1 MDDRNEFMKERII
14 KWGLPEA
21 LIRKKDVV
29 YFKFNDDEIFN
40 TKERG
45 YHCKDGDVKFCLY
58 DNELKRVLF
67 SMEFFKRGS
76 KLSELTNKK
85 VIILE
90 LLYVHEEELR
100 KKGIASYYLD
110 KLIDYAI
117 SENMDYIQITA
128 NANAKNFKND
138 RKKNAL
144 NQKELEEF
152 YKNKSTPKMPIKLL
166 KHTL

>member
-1 MDDRNEFMKERII
+1 MSDKNEIMRETII
-14 KWGLPEA
+14 NWGLPDA
-21 LIRKKDVV
+21 LCEKYNVD
-29 YFKFNDDEIFN
+29 FKFDDEVFDN
-40 TKERG
+40 DKTKGERG
-45 YHCKDGDVKFCLY
+45 YYCKDGEVKFCLY
-58 DNELKRVLF
+58 DNELKQVLF

-76 KLSELTNKK
+76 KVSELTNKK

-152 YKNKSTPKMPIKLL
+152 YKKRSTSKMPIKLL
-166 KHTL
+166 